1 MSFNFQIWI
10 YLINHFSAESLTTG
24 WTETDMSPADWVD
37 RDWYV
42 TSRLGGQRLICHQQT
57 GWKETDMSPAE
68 ISNHWLLGG
77 KRLICH
83 QQKYRITDYWVDRDW
98 YVTSRNIESLTTG
111 WTETDMSPA
120 EISNHWLLGG
130 QRLICHQQ
138 KYRFTDYWVDRDWY
152 VTSRNIDSL
161 TTGWTE
167 TDMSPAEISTQ

>member
-42 TSRLGGQRLICHQQT
+42 TS
-57 GWKETDMSPAE
+57 K
-68 ISNHWLLGG
+68 LGG

-83 QQKYRITDYWVDRDW
+83 QQKYRITDYWVERDW

-111 WTETDMSPA
+111 WTEIDMSPA

-152 VTSRNIDSL
+152 VTSRNIDTVTVIKS
-161 TTGWTE
+161 
-167 TDMSPAEISTQ
+167 